1 MPHILKRSRQPVW
14 RLILDKDNQIHREEL
29 LVDRL
34 EVDTIAKVKLT
45 WVNLESLG
53 SLQVIISCLNH
64 KGEITRRLGASII
77 SINQEILFPKLLGKK
92 HWWQVHRYLNCMW
105 DQPKLVLTPLN
116 PSGNTP
122 ISKLRTSRLLAL
134 NMDPSAEVHT
144 LREEYVIQCK
154 FSILSIVTH
163 LLCLW
168 SIT

>member
-92 HWWQVHRYLNCMW
+92 HWWLVHRCLNCMW

-154 FSILSIVTH
+154 FFILSIVTH

-168 SIT
+168 STT